1 MKIEILY
8 FEGCPNHPPAV
19 SRVRGVIEELGVDE
33 GVTEVEITGPE
44 MARVIGF
51 LGSPSVRVNGLDV
64 ELSARNS
71 DQVGFGC
78 RTYWDGTSR
87 SGLPPVEMI
96 RRAIEEGGPGIEPPS
111 LETSQGLRER
121 HRGG

>member
-19 SRVRGVIEELGVDE
+19 SRVRGVLGELGIE
-33 GVTEVEITGPE
+33 WEVAEIEITGPE
-44 MARVIGF
+44 MARAVGF

-64 ELSARNS
+64 EPGARGS

-78 RTYWDGTSR
+78 RTYWDGIR
-87 SGLPPVEMI
+87 REGLPSVDMI
-96 RRAIEEGGPGIEPPS
+96 RRAIVDRGPAVEPPS
-111 LETSQGLRER
+111 AQG
-121 HRGG
+121 